1 MRDLLKNQEAAKPAE
16 NVQKAAP
23 EVKQELVEEESQEAQ
38 PIEGVKEEVQAFYAG
53 LIGEKNISKLV

>member
-23 EVKQELVEEESQEAQ
+23 EVKQELVEEEKQEAQ
-38 PIEGVKEEVQAFYAG
+38 PIEEVKEEV
-53 LIGEKNISKLV
+53 